1 MANKQI
7 KDYAQV
13 TSSALTDKLL
23 CSQGGVTYYQTVAQI
38 IENIEN
44 LTAATTLGGTET
56 IFIRSNG
63 GNYKLTVDT
72 LAEYIIE
79 NS

>member
-7 KDYAQV
+7 KDYAKV

-23 CSQGGVTYYQTVAQI
+23 CQQSGVTYYQTVAQV

-44 LTAATTLGGTET
+44 LTAATTLTGAES